1 MESDPVQLFCA
12 ANGLESREDFAFL
25 FETREEAHAEG
36 GPIIAAAWEVARPEC
51 SEGLAVKVRD
61 IYAMQ
66 AASAK
71 PSMPAPP
78 SASSAAKP
86 TSAPRVARRKHK
98 SDLDLVARNAE
109 FRTVL
114 VDIVVAGS
122 KYSSQLW
129 SDAATGVVRTIV
141 GKPLASAEPST
152 LARVC
157 STWRELKQYCAG
169 HGYVIHS
176 LTALQVASFVAAS
189 QARSRVLPAL
199 TFMCKHLHFAADLEL
214 ARSLSAPKGS
224 SIGHGARQA
233 PVAQPVMLL
242 RLEESLVSAI
252 RAKNPN
258 WTALYATWLQ
268 ATGCVRLTHVQRS
281 RLIRMD
287 GYTMYFE
294 CTRGKQRS
302 LRAGFLW
309 SAPRFGI
316 AEDTDFGAAFVGA
329 IEALP
334 AKSSP
339 CSVAFELGTGAELG
353 PATIRSIVQ
362 LAMAS
367 LMYSGEVRKVSSK
380 SWRELPVTLGFLAG
394 LGATD
399 VCAIGNWLDSAS
411 QGCNVMPWRYHRA
424 KQLQA
429 TTLKHRLR
437 FVIKDIVLDQAWH
450 TWEEVDQGVL
460 QQSMERSVD
469 AAAAIMAF
477 QTPTVY
483 QFRGQHNLL
492 REQALR
498 ARSQIAALVF
508 RRAKQRVRKPISE
521 LPGRKRKRTAAV
533 APQRVLSRKPSS
545 APDLDLP
552 SPSAAPVLP
561 LAGLGGGVPST
572 PASPSAAPSSAPV
585 LIVEDPP
592 LAPPQ
597 PKAKAKAMPKPA
609 AAKKPPLIPLP
620 PPGPPPQHIAQR
632 QTRSSLTALGCSGG
646 SALGTG
652 TSQSHPP

>member
-12 ANGLESREDFAFL
+12 ANGLDSREDFAFL
-25 FETREEAHAEG
+25 FETREEAQAEG
-36 GPIIAAAWEVARPEC
+36 GPIIAAAWEVARREC

-114 VDIVVAGS
+114 VDILVAGS

-199 TFMCKHLHFAADLEL
+199 TFMCKHLHFAANLEL

-329 IEALP
+329 IESLP

-362 LAMAS
+362 LAMA
-367 LMYSGEVRKVSSK
+367 
-380 SWRELPVTLGFLAG
+380 P
-394 LGATD
+394 
-399 VCAIGNWLDSAS
+399 
-411 QGCNVMPWRYHRA
+411 
-424 KQLQA
+424 
-429 TTLKHRLR
+429 
-437 FVIKDIVLDQAWH
+437 
-450 TWEEVDQGVL
+450 
-460 QQSMERSVD
+460 
-469 AAAAIMAF
+469 
-477 QTPTVY
+477 
-483 QFRGQHNLL
+483 
-492 REQALR
+492 
-498 ARSQIAALVF
+498 
-508 RRAKQRVRKPISE
+508 
-521 LPGRKRKRTAAV
+521 
-533 APQRVLSRKPSS
+533 
-545 APDLDLP
+545 
-552 SPSAAPVLP
+552 
-561 LAGLGGGVPST
+561 
-572 PASPSAAPSSAPV
+572 
-585 LIVEDPP
+585 
-592 LAPPQ
+592 
-597 PKAKAKAMPKPA
+597 
-609 AAKKPPLIPLP
+609 
-620 PPGPPPQHIAQR
+620 
-632 QTRSSLTALGCSGG
+632 
-646 SALGTG
+646 
-652 TSQSHPP
+652 